1 MTVTRPRHLGVPV
14 ERVDGLAKVTG
25 EARYAYENA
34 PASPVY
40 AVPVQATVARG
51 EVTRVDVDTVLTWPG
66 VIAAMW
72 YANAPRL
79 ATGED
84 SELAVLQSRRV
95 AYRGQYVA
103 AVIATTYEQAREA
116 ARTLHVEY
124 NAEPH
129 DVELRPGHPGLY
141 RPGRVNPGLPSDT
154 VAGDPEAALDSA
166 PVVVDETYRTPAE
179 HHNPMEPH
187 ASVALWDGDGLT
199 VYDSTQGAGA
209 SRDRLASLFGIP
221 PAQVRVVSPYVGGGF
236 GSKLAPHP
244 HVVLAVLAAKQVGR
258 PVKVAVTRHEMFSV
272 TGYRTPTIQRVR
284 LGAEPDGRLIAIT
297 HDVIEQTSTLGE
309 FAEQAAAATRVMYA
323 APHRSTSHRL
333 VRLDVPTPTWMR
345 APGEAPGMFALE
357 SAMDELAIACG
368 VDPVELRVRNE
379 PAADPE
385 SGLPFSSRNLVACLR
400 EGARRFGWQ
409 GRDPRP
415 GVRRSGR
422 FLVGTGVAS
431 STYPVIRRRSRATA
445 LAEPG
450 GVYTVRVAAA
460 EIGTGARTVLTQ
472 IAADTLGAP
481 LEAVRVEVGDS
492 ALPLGAIAGGSMGT
506 ASWGTAVVRA
516 CEALN
521 RELAARDGAV
531 PPSGVEASADTA
543 DEVKAQEKYA
553 RHAFGAQFAEVAVD
567 VDTGETRVPR
577 MLGVFA
583 AGRVLNPRTARS
595 QFIGGM
601 TMGLSMA
608 LLEES
613 VLDTEFGDYLNND
626 LAQYHIAACAD
637 VRDIDA
643 VWVDE
648 EDPHLNPM
656 GSKGIGEIGIVGAA
670 AAIANAVHHATGVR
684 VRDLPI
690 RLDKLIR

>member
-1 MTVTRPRHLGVPV
+1 MTVTTPRSLGAPV

-25 EARYAYENA
+25 EARYAYENG

-51 EVTRVDVDTVLTWPG
+51 EVTRVDVDSVLTSPG

-72 YANAPRL
+72 CANAPRL
-79 ATGED
+79 AAGEGAD
-84 SELAVLQSRRV
+84 AAVLQSRRV

-103 AVIATTYEQAREA
+103 AVIAATYEQAREA

-124 NAEPH
+124 SAEPH
-129 DVELRPGHPGLY
+129 DVELRADHPGLY
-141 RPGRVNPGLPSDT
+141 RPSHVNPALPADT
-154 VAGDPEAALDSA
+154 LRGDPEAALAAA

-187 ASVALWDGDGLT
+187 ATVAVWEGDGLT
-199 VYDSTQGAGA
+199 VYDSTQGPAA
-209 SRDRLASLFGIP
+209 SRDRLAALFGMP

-236 GSKLAPHP
+236 GSKLALHP

-284 LGAEPDGRLIAIT
+284 LGAERDGRLIAIT
-297 HDVIEQTSTLGE
+297 HDVYEQTSTVGE
-309 FAEQAAAATRVMYA
+309 FAEQAAAATRIMYA
-323 APHRSTSHRL
+323 APHRSTTHRL

-357 SAMDELAIACG
+357 SAMDELAVACG

-400 EGARRFGWQ
+400 EGARRFGWA
-409 GRDPRP
+409 GRDPKP
-415 GVRRSGR
+415 GVRRAGR
-422 FLVGTGVAS
+422 FLVGTGVAA
-431 STYPVIRRRSRATA
+431 STYPVLRRPSRATA
-445 LAEPG
+445 RAEPG
-450 GVYTVRVAAA
+450 GGFTVRIAAA

-472 IAADTLGAP
+472 IAADTLGVP
-481 LEAVRVEVGDS
+481 LDAVRVVVGDS
-492 ALPLGAIAGGSMGT
+492 ALPAGAIAGGSMGT

-516 CEALN
+516 CEAMN
-521 RELAARDGAV
+521 RELTSWGGTV
-531 PPSGVEASADTA
+531 PPLGLEASADTA
-543 DEVKAQEKYA
+543 EEVKTQEEYS
-553 RHAFGAQFAEVAVD
+553 RHAFGAQFAEVGVD
-567 VDTGETRVPR
+567 AATGETRVLR

-583 AGRVLNPRTARS
+583 AGRILNPRTARS
-595 QFIGGM
+595 QFVGGM

-637 VRDIDA
+637 VRDIEA
-643 VWVDE
+643 VWVEE

-656 GSKGIGEIGIVGAA
+656 GSKGIGEIGIVGAS

-690 RLDKLIR
+690 RLDKLIG